1 MWYSIL
7 LILDNDGTHTTACI
21 PAVTTVTND
30 LDVTPHVSE
39 TGAIATSSTTRDL
52 QPVSHD
58 TERTDN
64 SSPPGAVA
72 GAAAEEQTKDEELRS
87 LMERL

>member
-1 MWYSIL
+1 M
-7 LILDNDGTHTTACI
+7 ILDNDGTHTTADI
-21 PAVTTVTND
+21 PVVATVTND

-39 TGAIATSSTTRDL
+39 AGAIATSSTTRDLGL

-64 SSPPGAVA
+64 SSPSGAVA
-72 GAAAEEQTKDEELRS
+72 GAAAEDQTKDEELRS